1 MPKNKFG
8 KEEKDKISFG
18 FSENS
23 NDTNSNSLISALYSH
38 KTSSSETVNKY
49 SQSDFIFDTNFF
61 TRELETF
68 SCVAFLSTGSCIL
81 SPQKLKLTPY
91 FLLDNNF

>member
-8 KEEKDKISFG
+8 KEEKDRISFG

-23 NDTNSNSLISALYSH
+23 NDTSSNTLISALYSH

-68 SCVAFLSTGSCIL
+68 SCVAFLSTGSHIL
-81 SPQKLKLTPY
+81 SPQKLNLTPY
-91 FLLDNNF
+91 FLLDDNF